1 MIVLLLRSEML
12 EIVGGMTDAGCIGAV
27 IGLSLGLLFGA
38 AVTGGA
44 ALAVA
49 GAYAPIAAVFCA

>member
-1 MIVLLLRSEML
+1 MITLLSRAELAHVIGGSE
-12 EIVGGMTDAGCIGAV
+12 AGCIGAV
-27 IGLSLGLLFGA
+27 IGISLSLLFGA

-49 GAYAPIAAVFCA
+49 GAYTPLLAAFCG